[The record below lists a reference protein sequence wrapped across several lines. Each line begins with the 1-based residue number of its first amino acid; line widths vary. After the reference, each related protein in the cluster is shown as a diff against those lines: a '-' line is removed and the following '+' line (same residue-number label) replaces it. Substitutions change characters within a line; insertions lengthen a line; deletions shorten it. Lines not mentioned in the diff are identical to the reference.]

1 MSTLIYNE
9 NHTRIIQYGAKELV
23 LGNRTGGDSNRYYLN
38 EFFLQRPALNTVL
51 TTDFDN
57 ADATNAS
64 NTTIRTAEKVAN
76 RNFELLGTNMTTAL
90 CTFEYNT
97 GRVGILLTTAGA
109 EDDQAIV
116 LPHLDNG
123 GDKGTSQSAW
133 NSTLWGTENQVVW
146 ECAIITK
153 ITADS
158 ITNTSFWA
166 GLKKTDTGVFATDTN
181 QAYFLYSSNDEM
193 GTLTTND
200 NLHFIYSIAGSN
212 YITDLGIAVAQNTI
226 YRLRIEIDVN
236 RQASVYVNEVLYG
249 LNITTTLATQSDTG
263 IKSLALTNDEDLIP
277 YVGLQ
282 AHAGAAKTLTL
293 CYEKIS
299 RLLFE

>member
-1 MSTLIYNE
+1 MSSLSHNE
-9 NHTRIIQYGAKELV
+9 HQTRIIQYKAKELV
-23 LGNRTGGDSNRYYLN
+23 LGNRSGGDSNRYYLN
-38 EFFLQRPALNTVL
+38 EFFRQRPALNAVL
-51 TTDFDN
+51 TTNFDN

-97 GRVGILLTTAGA
+97 GRIGILLTTAGA
-109 EDDQAIV
+109 DNDQAIV
-116 LPHLDNG
+116 APHLDNG
-123 GDKGTSQSAW
+123 GNKGTSQSAW

-146 ECAIITK
+146 ECALFTK

-158 ITNTSFWA
+158 VTNTSFWA
-166 GLKKTDTGVFATDTN
+166 GLKLTNTGAFATDDN
-181 QAYFLYSSNDEM
+181 QAYFLYAADDDQ
-193 GTLTTND
+193 GTLTTNA
-200 NLHFIYSIAGSN
+200 NLHFIYSIAGSD

-226 YRLRIEIDVN
+226 YRLRIEIDEN
-236 RQASVYVNEVLYG
+236 RQISVYVNEVLYG
-249 LNITTTLATQSDTG
+249 LNITTTLATESDTG
-263 IKSLALTNDEDLIP
+263 IKSLALTNDVDLIP

-282 AHAGAAKTLTL
+282 SLALATKKLTL